1 MQAVTESMAVIQPQ
15 GSLNA
20 SNAQDFQ
27 SILLERIQ
35 AEAASGLLVDM
46 SRLESLDSS
55 GLISLIAAFKQ
66 ARLLGKNFYLCSV
79 PPAIRIVFE
88 LTQLDQ
94 AFEILDESSASQIG
108 RAHV

>member
-1 MQAVTESMAVIQPQ
+1 MAVVQPQ

-27 SILLERIQ
+27 AALLERIQ
-35 AEAASGLLVDM
+35 GEAALGLLVDM
-46 SRLESLDSS
+46 SHLESLDSS

-66 ARLLGKNFYLCSV
+66 ARLLGKQFYLCSV

-94 AFEILDESSASQIG
+94 AFEILDEGSTSFLA
-108 RAHV
+108 AA

>member
-1 MQAVTESMAVIQPQ
+1 MQTVTESMAVVQPQ

-27 SILLERIQ
+27 SVLLERIQ
-35 AEAASGLLVDM
+35 GETASGLLVDM
-46 SRLESLDSS
+46 SHVESLDSS

-66 ARLLGKNFYLCSV
+66 ARLLGKDFYLYSV
-79 PPAIRIVFE
+79 PPGIRIVFE

-94 AFEILDESSASQIG
+94 AFEILDEGSASLL
-108 RAHV
+108 AAA